1 MNRHRIFSAS
11 LISCANYN
19 KIHSQRPPHV
29 AGSACAPQAYS
40 LDDEPLPCRSPFH
53 NRDPPRAARSPPRSP
68 RALDEAAVVTM
79 KRRKPQSRSL
89 ASATHASL
97 PSSHRCNVAERARP
111 GSARAALSRA
121 LWCPPLRT
129 EVLNA
134 EGMTA
139 GITDR
144 ASLTVCTTATSV
156 CSSSASAQTCTQCQ
170 FESLHDD

>member
-1 MNRHRIFSAS
+1 MHVHTCSPMNRHRTFSAS
-11 LISCANYN
+11 LSSCANYN

-68 RALDEAAVVTM
+68 RSLDEAAVVAM

-121 LWCPPLRT
+121 LWCSPLRT
-129 EVLNA
+129 EIKSTICARHWCALENA
-134 EGMTA
+134 
-139 GITDR
+139 
-144 ASLTVCTTATSV
+144 
-156 CSSSASAQTCTQCQ
+156 SSAISKSR
-170 FESLHDD
+170 SLMYA